1 MDLRNLAALDAIAM
15 IAFAIAWAGY
25 ALIVD
30 HGPLSRHTLSSAM
43 NRERRTWIG
52 LVQAREVRIAD
63 TNIIAGLQQGSA
75 FFASTS
81 ALAIGGCLA
90 ILGSSDLVATVL
102 DDLTPGYISTGV
114 TFDVKVLGL
123 IVIFVYAFF
132 KFSWGYRLYNYAS
145 ILLGALPPARDAGT
159 PAADTAIEKTA
170 LFLAL
175 GSRNFNRGQRAFL
188 FSLAYLGWLASPWFI
203 IAGTLIVVIVL
214 VHRQFFSAPA
224 FAFNETVTAAPKSP
238 PSPPG

>member
-1 MDLRNLAALDAIAM
+1 M
-15 IAFAIAWAGY
+15 IAFAIAWVGY

-30 HGPLSRHTLSSAM
+30 HGPLARQTLSSAM
-43 NRERRTWIG
+43 NRERRKWIG

-63 TNIIAGLQQGSA
+63 TNIIAGLQQGTA
-75 FFASTS
+75 FFASAS

-102 DDLTPGYISTGV
+102 DDLTPGTISTGV
-114 TFDVKVLGL
+114 TFDAKVLGL
-123 IVIFVYAFF
+123 TVIFVYAFF

-159 PAADTAIEKTA
+159 PASDAAIEKTA
-170 LFLAL
+170 LFLAV
-175 GSRNFNRGQRAFL
+175 GSRHFNRGQRAFL

-203 IAGTLIVVIVL
+203 LAGTAIVVIVL
-214 VHRQFFSAPA
+214 VHRQFFSVPALVFKDDLSAP
-224 FAFNETVTAAPKSP
+224 PRSP